1 MELFAAMTL
10 TTSLSI
16 TVNVKRGS
24 LAKTVKVKCYKT
36 HFCHSLLLDFHTHP
50 LSYIYKW
57 LFSCNGQL
65 ETRKIAPQNIVS
77 SVPPSGNRI
86 HTRQDRRLE
95 TRRGSVGRIVL

>member
-36 HFCHSLLLDFHTHP
+36 HFVILFYSISIHIHYHTYINGCFHVM
-50 LSYIYKW
+50 
-57 LFSCNGQL
+57 
-65 ETRKIAPQNIVS
+65 VS
-77 SVPPSGNRI
+77 
-86 HTRQDRRLE
+86 
-95 TRRGSVGRIVL
+95 